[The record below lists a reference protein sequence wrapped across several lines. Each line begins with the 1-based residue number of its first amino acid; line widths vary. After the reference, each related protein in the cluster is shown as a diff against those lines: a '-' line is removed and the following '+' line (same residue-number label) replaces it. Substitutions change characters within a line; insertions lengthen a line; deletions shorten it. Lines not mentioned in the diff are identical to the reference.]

1 MASPSMIDLEQRNR
15 LPTLFEVLSRR
26 TLAPV
31 DLFSFYIY
39 MRDQK
44 RSVDYLD
51 FWLDVSQH
59 MSLCRHYVR
68 ELRRSVLVATPDLE
82 KADSKSSTA
91 ALERLEK
98 LESFSEVPLTEPGPS
113 NFPNRFNDVEE
124 KDSDLRLSAFLRSE
138 GQTPGHS
145 PQNSLG
151 SEHNNMS
158 QPPSHEQPPRDSS
171 GTRAD
176 SPSPG
181 HTVARADI
189 RASAEKVLYTYLLPG
204 AEREIVLPEE
214 MVSSIINLVEDD
226 GRDDPEVFDPAK
238 DYVFQAMERDAFPGF
253 LQAKALGNLVPLSI
267 VARLAVALVSFGG
280 GFWGAFYVVLR
291 DQPKH
296 IRCWVI
302 LPFVIAS
309 YFLVSYQYKIDPMMA
324 VLGYSEYTFMNWSP
338 IREPYV
344 RKLLNKRALAT
355 MMIAAFV
362 AAALSILFIF
372 VPGTML

>member
-1 MASPSMIDLEQRNR
+1 MATPGMVELEQRNR

-39 MRDQK
+39 MRDQQ

-59 MSLCRHYVR
+59 MSLCRHYVK

-82 KADSKSSTA
+82 KAESKGSSTP
-91 ALERLEK
+91 LENF
-98 LESFSEVPLTEPGPS
+98 ESVNDIPLVEAGPS
-113 NFPNRFNDVEE
+113 GLRNGLR
-124 KDSDLRLSAFLRSE
+124 DLDDRETDQRLSAFLRTDGHSSR
-138 GQTPGHS
+138 HS
-145 PQNSLG
+145 PQSSLG
-151 SEHNNMS
+151 SHNAATRTMS
-158 QPPSHEQPPRDSS
+158 NEPTRPSLTKNESS
-171 GTRAD
+171 
-176 SPSPG
+176 SPG
-181 HTVARADI
+181 HTVARGDI
-189 RASAEKVLYTYLLPG
+189 RASAEKILYTYLLPG

-267 VARLAVALVSFGG
+267 VARLAFALISFGG

-291 DQPKH
+291 DKPRH

-309 YFLVSYQYKIDPMMA
+309 YFIVSYQYKIDPAMA
-324 VLGYSEYTFMNWSP
+324 FAGYSEYTFMNWSP
-338 IREPYV
+338 VREPYV
-344 RKLLNKRALAT
+344 RKLLMKRAVAT
-355 MMIAAFV
+355 VLIAALV
-362 AAALSILFIF
+362 AAALSILFIL

>member
-1 MASPSMIDLEQRNR
+1 MAFDSFSDIEQRNR

-39 MRDQK
+39 MRDQQ

-82 KADSKSSTA
+82 KSGSKRSSTVLDN
-91 ALERLEK
+91 LENLGDI
-98 LESFSEVPLTEPGPS
+98 PLVEAGPS
-113 NFPNRFNDVEE
+113 GMRGGIRDAEE
-124 KDSDLRLSAFLRSE
+124 READQRLSAFLRSD
-138 GQTPGHS
+138 GRPAGHS
-145 PQNSLG
+145 PQSSLG
-151 SEHNNMS
+151 SQS
-158 QPPSHEQPPRDSS
+158 AARIPSNERPSGRSLSTPEMAHDSN
-171 GTRAD
+171 
-176 SPSPG
+176 SPG
-181 HTVARADI
+181 HTVARPDI
-189 RASAEKVLYTYLLPG
+189 RASAEKILYTFLLPG
-204 AEREIVLPEE
+204 SEREVVLPEE
-214 MVSSIINLVEDD
+214 LVVPVIQMIEEE
-226 GRDDPEVFDPAK
+226 GRDDPEVFDQVK

-253 LQAKALGNLVPLSI
+253 LQAKALGNLVPLS
-267 VARLAVALVSFGG
+267 VLARLAFALISFGG

-291 DQPKH
+291 DKPRH

-309 YFLVSYQYKIDPMMA
+309 YFLTSYQYKIDPVMA
-324 VLGYSEYTFMNWSP
+324 FLGYSEYTFMNWAP

-344 RKLLNKRALAT
+344 RKLLNKRATAT
-355 MMIAAFV
+355 ALTAFFV
-362 AAALSILFIF
+362 AAALSILFIL